1 MFGGSISYLSHQILS
16 SSSIAAAWLGLF
28 AHRYFYLATNTK
40 RAFYPIQPIRAEYAD
55 LWTNQRPVSRAFYPI
70 QTIVRG
76 KLIAFD
82 VFVEIAVFRFAFT
95 GQSARREKWR
105 GLMDN
110 LGKYLSHIIWLQKHL
125 NFYNVYNFG
134 QHIYSTLMNL
144 LQDSRIHIL
153 RKCKYFL
160 FCKWT
165 HKN

>member
-1 MFGGSISYLSHQILS
+1 MELDLYLLGIWDLILDIIFAPGHVVGSISYLSHQILS

-40 RAFYPIQPIRAEYAD
+40 RAFYPIQ
-55 LWTNQRPVSRAFYPI
+55 
-70 QTIVRG
+70 TIVRG

-95 GQSARREKWR
+95 GHSARREKWR

-110 LGKYLSHIIWLQKHL
+110 LGKYRSHIIWLQKHL

-153 RKCKYFL
+153 RKCKQFWIL
-160 FCKWT
+160 QMDT
-165 HKN
+165 

>member
-1 MFGGSISYLSHQILS
+1 MSHQILS
-16 SSSIAAAWLGLF
+16 SSSIATAWLGLF

-40 RAFYPIQPIRAEYAD
+40 
-55 LWTNQRPVSRAFYPI
+55 RAFYPI

-82 VFVEIAVFRFAFT
+82 VFVEIAVFRFAFN
-95 GQSARREKWR
+95 GHNARREKWR

-110 LGKYLSHIIWLQKHL
+110 LGKYRSHIIWLQKHL

-144 LQDSRIHIL
+144 LRNSRIL
-153 RKCKYFL
+153 LLGKFKYYQIDTWKQENIINMIYIIINFR
-160 FCKWT
+160 FI
-165 HKN
+165 N

>member
-40 RAFYPIQPIRAEYAD
+40 
-55 LWTNQRPVSRAFYPI
+55 RAFYPI

-125 NFYNVYNFG
+125 NFWGYFDHSQSRSG
-134 QHIYSTLMNL
+134 STPGAAILSLREYS
-144 LQDSRIHIL
+144 Q
-153 RKCKYFL
+153 KYYTRLAGVLPKSTPSLWF
-160 FCKWT
+160 
-165 HKN
+165 